1 MQYIYS
7 LSLQKIGR
15 QALKWFPPKKF
26 YLEVFPKTDVVS
38 ITFES
43 RYIHGQSLK
52 ETDFLT
58 PNPVDWFLG
67 DSLNFDAFKFVQKSL
82 NSPN

>member
-1 MQYIYS
+1 M
-7 LSLQKIGR
+7 
-15 QALKWFPPKKF
+15 
-26 YLEVFPKTDVVS
+26 VS

-67 DSLNFDAFKFVQKSL
+67 ESLNFDAFKFVQKSL